1 MAGYVTINAY
11 DATLRVPEFKGIQQ
25 YGDGVGLD
33 PRYAMESVN
42 VLTTDGVLRP
52 MSACE
57 MLPPELPHPIET
69 LARLHRRYY
78 VADEEKDVLIAAAGG
93 LLYWCIPTGERWNP
107 IPMPAGMV
115 DATYKSSRW
124 SCVTYEIN
132 PEGSVAPVDVLL
144 MSNAQ
149 DGMICVRGDNLTVE
163 LVPTPKKFGVIERY
177 AERIWGADIPDDPD
191 MLVYSAPYDPF
202 DWEAN
207 VDIPEDGAGD
217 ILQPSWDGDSFT
229 MLKTFGSQLMAF
241 KRTRV
246 WRVLGT
252 NPGEYTFKEQFGGGT
267 QYERT
272 VAVDV
277 ARILMMGRD
286 GLLQYDG
293 ESVYPYY
300 QETAQGIYK
309 RMNVSVLEHAFGVL
323 WKNRYYCA
331 IPLDGSPINNAVLVY
346 DIDDRTFLLRTDV
359 CVETFLPTDDAMY
372 FTSATTP
379 GRLWKFHDDC
389 METGN
394 ALPMRWQSGWQDLS
408 YKNMTKGSF
417 TVYLTVDCKEDVEL
431 KLSIQ
436 TEKKTKTKTLTFSPP
451 GNGREAKQRRV
462 VFGGNGRRFR
472 YSIESDGNKP
482 WRIIGGLQIEAETDT
497 D

>member
-1 MAGYVTINAY
+1 MGYITINAY
-11 DATLRVPEFKGIQQ
+11 DATLRVPEFKGLMQ
-25 YGDGVGLD
+25 YGDGVGID
-33 PRYAMESVN
+33 PRYAMESEN
-42 VLTTDGVLRP
+42 ALTKDGVLRP
-52 MSACE
+52 VATCE
-57 MLPPELPHPIET
+57 LLAAQLPAPIET

-78 VADEEKDVLIAAAGG
+78 AADNEKDVLIAAAGG
-93 LLYWCIPTGERWNP
+93 QLYWCLPDGAKWNP
-107 IPMPAGMV
+107 MALPA
-115 DATYKSSRW
+115 TFLENKYKSSRW

-132 PEGSVAPVDVLL
+132 PEDSVAPVDVLL
-144 MSNAQ
+144 MSNAE
-149 DGMICVRGDNLTVE
+149 DGMICVRGDDLTVAQVE
-163 LVPTPKKFGVIERY
+163 TPKKFGVIERY

-202 DWEAN
+202 NWEAN
-207 VDIPEDGAGD
+207 VEIPEDGAGD

-252 NPGEYTFKEQFGGGT
+252 DPGEYTFKEQFGGGT

-277 ARILMMGRD
+277 ARILMLGRE

-300 QETAQGIYK
+300 QEMAQGIYK
-309 RMNVSVLEHAFGVL
+309 RMNLSVLEHAFGCL

-346 DIDDRTFLLRTDV
+346 DISDKTFLLRTDIQ
-359 CVETFLPTDDAMY
+359 VETFLPTDEAMY

-389 METGN
+389 METG
-394 ALPMRWQSGWQDLS
+394 AAQPMRWVSGWQDLN
-408 YKNMTKGSF
+408 YKNMSKGSF
-417 TVYLTVDCKEDVEL
+417 TVYLTVECQADVTL

-451 GNGREAKQRRV
+451 GDGREAKQRRV

-472 YSIESDGNKP
+472 FVIESEGGAP
-482 WRIIGGLQIEAETDT
+482 WRMIGGMQVEAETDT

>member
-1 MAGYVTINAY
+1 MGYITINAY
-11 DATLRVPEFKGIQQ
+11 DATLRVPEFKGLMQ
-25 YGDGVGLD
+25 YGDGVGID
-33 PRYAMESVN
+33 PRYAMESEN
-42 VLTTDGVLRP
+42 VLTKDGVLRP
-52 MSACE
+52 VATCE
-57 MLPPELPHPIET
+57 LLAAQLPAPIET

-78 VADEEKDVLIAAAGG
+78 AADNEKDVLIAAAGG
-93 LLYWCIPTGERWNP
+93 QLYWCLPDGAKWNP
-107 IPMPAGMV
+107 MALPA
-115 DATYKSSRW
+115 TFLENKYKSSRW

-132 PEGSVAPVDVLL
+132 PEDSVAPVDVLL
-144 MSNAQ
+144 MSNAE
-149 DGMICVRGDNLTVE
+149 DGMICVRGDDLTVAQVE
-163 LVPTPKKFGVIERY
+163 TPKKFGVIERY

-202 DWEAN
+202 NWEAN
-207 VDIPEDGAGD
+207 VEIPEDGAGD

-252 NPGEYTFKEQFGGGT
+252 DPGEYTFKEQFGGGT

-277 ARILMMGRD
+277 ARILMLGRE

-300 QETAQGIYK
+300 QEMAQGIYK
-309 RMNVSVLEHAFGVL
+309 RMNLNVLEHAFGCL

-346 DIDDRTFLLRTDV
+346 DISDKTFLLRTDIQ
-359 CVETFLPTDDAMY
+359 VETFLPTDEAMY

-389 METGN
+389 METG
-394 ALPMRWQSGWQDLS
+394 AAQPMRWVSGWQDLN
-408 YKNMTKGSF
+408 YKNMSKGSF
-417 TVYLTVDCKEDVEL
+417 TVYLTVECQADVTL

-451 GNGREAKQRRV
+451 GEGREAKQRRV

-472 YSIESDGNKP
+472 FVIESEGGAP
-482 WRIIGGLQIEAETDT
+482 WRMIGGMQVEAETDT